1 MPPVLEELPI
11 VNASVVSAAVSATV
25 KVVKEKLGLA
35 DRSSE
40 LHPGKG

>member
-1 MPPVLEELPI
+1 MPPVIEELSI

-35 DRSSE
+35 DPSQE
-40 LHPGKG
+40 LHPGMG